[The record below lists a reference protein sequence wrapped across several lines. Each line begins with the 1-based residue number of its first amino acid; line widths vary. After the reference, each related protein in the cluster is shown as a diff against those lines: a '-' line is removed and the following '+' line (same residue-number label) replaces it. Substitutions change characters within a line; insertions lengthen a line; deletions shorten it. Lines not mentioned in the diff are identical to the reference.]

1 VDLRRFIHSGI
12 AASAIGHLSV
22 LATIL
27 ILAEVHPFGSVTA
40 EPIKVDIVSPAEAPP
55 APKLKETPPTET
67 PPTPQLQLP
76 DISDRPVESEA
87 AAKPQPAAAKSQKAA
102 DKAAE
107 KAAAEAVQ
115 QPAAAPPQPA
125 PQPSQAAAQPAQPA
139 AQPPQPSKPEPRQ
152 PAPSA
157 SQQPPAPP
165 PPPPPSAALPSLSAI
180 PAAIPQE
187 PDVSIKYHVLLGLP
201 SEHVGGFDAPAYK
214 AADVDDSHI
223 AAFRRHLKTCS
234 VLPKSVAATDPIK
247 IMLRI
252 SMTPDGKLASEPI
265 LVEASASAKGP
276 ALMQSAIHALQA
288 CQPYAMLPADRYGE
302 WKVLDLSFTPQDF
315 TGAS

>member
-40 EPIKVDIVSPAEAPP
+40 EPIKVDIISPAEAPP
-55 APKLKETPPTET
+55 APKLKETPPT
-67 PPTPQLQLP
+67 PQLQLP
-76 DISDRPVESEA
+76 DISDRPEESDA

-102 DKAAE
+102 DKAA
-107 KAAAEAVQ
+107 AE

-139 AQPPQPSKPEPRQ
+139 AQPPEPSKPEPRQ

-157 SQQPPAPP
+157 SQQAPAPS
-165 PPPPPSAALPSLSAI
+165 PPPPSAALPSLSAI

-201 SEHVGGFDAPAYK
+201 SDHVGGFDAPAYK
-214 AADVDDSHI
+214 AADVEDSHI

-234 VLPKSVAATDPIK
+234 VLPKSVGPTDPIK

-252 SMTPDGKLASEPI
+252 SMTPDGRLSSEPI

-288 CQPYAMLPADRYGE
+288 CQPYAMLPRDRYGE